1 MAVEDVRGKVS
12 RVQLAPRHVHTCAH
26 GSSSVTVLSPQ
37 VPCNWATS
45 VWMEKA
51 PLWRSMPR
59 FPRACLPQG
68 VCPVGVKGHRSQGR
82 SSPQDQEGWGVRS
95 ALVLRSTG
103 QADGCSR
110 RFPGQRGRGP
120 APQETQCTRTH
131 LPHFSP
137 ADPWGSTSSSRPP
150 AVTDSPQGTW
160 TEKQAGA
167 GLRPHPQSSR

>member
-59 FPRACLPQG
+59 FPRACLPPGSVSSWGQRAQVTRPVLSPG
-68 VCPVGVKGHRSQGR
+68 PGGMGCPFCTCAALYWTGRWLQQEVPRSAGTRACTAGDTVHTHTHTPPSLLPCRPVG
-82 SSPQDQEGWGVRS
+82 
-95 ALVLRSTG
+95 L
-103 QADGCSR
+103 
-110 RFPGQRGRGP
+110 
-120 APQETQCTRTH
+120 H
-131 LPHFSP
+131 L
-137 ADPWGSTSSSRPP
+137 
-150 AVTDSPQGTW
+150 Q
-160 TEKQAGA
+160 
-167 GLRPHPQSSR
+167 L